1 MAGRPESPLDPNA
14 GSVQRF
20 AAELRK
26 LRMEA
31 GSPPY
36 RVMAKRTN
44 QGAST
49 LSQAAAGER
58 LPTLPVVLAYVQACG
73 GDLEEWEA
81 RWREAAA
88 EATAEPRTES
98 EDAAAPYRGLARFEP
113 GDADLFFGRDGL
125 TDRLLALT
133 RSRRFS
139 AVFGPSG
146 SGKSSLLRAG
156 LIPRLRNP
164 DQATPQPAAL
174 RVLTPGEHPLRTHE
188 QRLAPKVG
196 DGDTWLIVDQF
207 EELYTLCHDP
217 AERDQFIDRLLTATA
232 PGSRLRVVIAVRADF
247 LGRCAEH
254 PALTAALQDATVLAG
269 PMSRDELREAITK
282 PAQAAGMIVERAL
295 TARILDE
302 VEGEPGVLPL
312 MSHALLETWRR
323 RKGRA
328 LTFEA
333 YESIGGLH
341 GAITRTAEDIHDR
354 LTPAQADLARRILL
368 RLVTPGDGAPDTRRP
383 AHREEFGFG
392 EATDTTTV
400 MEQLARA
407 RLLTLDDEQVDL
419 AHEALISAW
428 PRLRN
433 WIDTDRERLRAHR
446 RLTEAAAAWDALDRD
461 SGALYR
467 GTLLAAV
474 EEAFPTQ
481 DREQTLTALEGA
493 FLSTS
498 LQARRRE
505 RARPRILAAVL
516 SVLVALALT
525 AGAVAWQQ
533 NQTNTVQRTQATAR
547 RIAALA
553 ESLRYTDP
561 VTAMRLSVASWR
573 IADTIE
579 TRSALIGAL
588 AQKEEDAFAPSGDED
603 SQYFLSTDTRTL
615 FVVESARIM
624 RWDVRTHRK
633 TGTFRGPGDDGTV
646 STSGVS
652 SDGRNLLMV
661 GSDSAQVWDIAAG
674 RYVGAAIPLHSS
686 GSGELSG
693 SAEFSPSGRTLDV
706 ADIAGETPR
715 VQVWDWRRHRL
726 LFERQGQRVQGAIVS
741 PDDHL
746 AAVCET
752 GRPLQVWDIAQHR
765 TLPMPDAPKAPRNG
779 GCVTALFSP
788 NSHQM
793 VAAVPDGGLRL
804 WNLAPG
810 GSAGPKTYAVPNRF
824 GDDNAEDTSEIS
836 YMAFSQDGRCVATAS
851 DHEVR
856 LWRLSTD
863 ASGPVFRYPLP
874 SVASGLVGLTQF
886 GLDPDGRTVR
896 YLTQTGENDSAT
908 GRLMRA
914 VSARDATAPGWANKP
929 AEEAQISPDGRTLGT
944 MWHSRHASHFRLVDA
959 RTGRGSADF
968 TGISSCPRDPADPG
982 NSAPGCGD
990 LMAFSSD
997 AKTFAY
1003 VARVGEDSHATL
1015 QATVW
1020 NIRRH
1025 RVRATLDLGL
1035 RINARGIIHAVALSP
1050 DGRTLLISRLK
1061 DDYHTEIWNIARGR
1075 RTGIMSVGGDVL
1087 AFQPGGKT
1095 FATSDGHIVDLASL
1109 RIVSRR
1115 LTQAFTTAL
1124 AFSPDGRYLAA
1135 GDQSGR
1141 VTLWDNWATHRLAA
1155 MAGTFTDTELDSGAT
1170 VRSLAFS
1177 PDSHTLAV
1185 GGSDGTLQLWE
1196 VPYGQRLGS
1205 VLPTANEPIMAVGFD
1220 ADGRTLRTSGRYVP
1234 LHGYPTNLSSIA
1246 VRTCR
1251 RTRGGLTRAEW
1262 KEYLPELPYRNF
1274 C

>member
-1 MAGRPESPLDPNA
+1 M
-14 GSVQRF
+14 
-20 AAELRK
+20 
-26 LRMEA
+26 
-31 GSPPY
+31 
-36 RVMAKRTN
+36 
-44 QGAST
+44 
-49 LSQAAAGER
+49 SQAAGGER
-58 LPTLPVVLAYVQACG
+58 LPTLPVVLAYVQACS

-88 EATAEPRTES
+88 EAAAEPRTES
-98 EDAAAPYRGLARFEP
+98 EDAAPPYRGLARFEP
-113 GDADLFFGRDGL
+113 GDADLFFGRDEL

-164 DQATPQPAAL
+164 DQATAQPAAL

-188 QRLAPKVG
+188 QRLTPKDG

-217 AERDQFIDRLLTATA
+217 AERHRFIDRLLTATDA
-232 PGSRLRVVIAVRADF
+232 ASHLRVVIAVRADF
-247 LGRCAEH
+247 LGHCAEH
-254 PALTAALQDATVLAG
+254 HELTAALQDATVLAG
-269 PMSRDELREAITK
+269 PMSRAELREAVTK
-282 PAQAAGMIVERAL
+282 PAQSAGMIVERAL

-302 VEGEPGVLPL
+302 VEDEPGALPL

-323 RKGRA
+323 RKGRV
-328 LTFEA
+328 LTLEA
-333 YESIGGLH
+333 YESVGGLH

-392 EATDTTTV
+392 EVTDTATV
-400 MEQLARA
+400 IEELTRA
-407 RLLTLDDEQVDL
+407 RLLTVDDEQVDL

-428 PRLRN
+428 PRLRS

-461 SGALYR
+461 PGALYR
-467 GTLLAAV
+467 GTLLAAT
-474 EEAFPTQ
+474 EEAFPAQ

-505 RARPRILAAVL
+505 RTRPRILAAIL
-516 SVLVALALT
+516 CALVTLALT
-525 AGAVAWQQ
+525 AGSIAWQQ
-533 NQTNTVQRTQATAR
+533 SQTNAVQRTQATAR

-553 ESLRYTDP
+553 QSLRYTDP

-579 TRSALIGAL
+579 TRSALIGAQ
-588 AQKEEDAFAPSGDED
+588 AQKEEDAFAPFGDED
-603 SQYFLSTDTRTL
+603 SQYFLSADTRTL
-615 FVVESARIM
+615 LVVESARLV
-624 RWDVRTHRK
+624 RWDVRTHRR
-633 TGTFRGPGDDGTV
+633 TGTFRGPGDDGAV
-646 STSGVS
+646 DASGVS
-652 SDGRNLLMV
+652 ADGRHLLMV

-686 GSGELSG
+686 GSGELHTGG
-693 SAEFSPSGRTLDV
+693 SAEFGPSGRTLDV
-706 ADIAGETPR
+706 ADIAGDIPR

-726 LFERQGQRVQGAIVS
+726 LFERQGRRVQGAIIS
-741 PDDHL
+741 PDDRL

-752 GRPLQVWDIAQHR
+752 GRPLQVWDLARHR
-765 TLPMPDAPKAPRNG
+765 TLPMPGAPKAPRDG

-788 NSHQM
+788 DSHQM
-793 VAAVPDGGLRL
+793 VAAMPDGGLRL
-804 WNLAPG
+804 WNLAAA
-810 GSAGPKTYAVPNRF
+810 GSAAPKTYAVPSRF
-824 GDDNAEDTSEIS
+824 GDENVEGSSDITN
-836 YMAFSQDGRCVATAS
+836 MAFSQDGRFVATSS

-856 LWRLSTD
+856 LWRLS
-863 ASGPVFRYPLP
+863 AGAPGPVFRYPLP
-874 SVASGLVGLTQF
+874 SVPSGLVGVTQF

-914 VSARDATAPGWANKP
+914 VSARDASAPGWADKP
-929 AEEAQISPDGRTLGT
+929 SEEAQISPDGRTLGR
-944 MWHSRHASHFRLVDA
+944 MWHSSDASHFQLVDA

-968 TGISSCPRDPADPG
+968 TGNSSCPRDPDDPVH
-982 NSAPGCGD
+982 SAPGCGD
-990 LMAFSSD
+990 LMTFSSD

-1003 VARVGEDSHATL
+1003 VTRVGEDSHATL
-1015 QATVW
+1015 QAIVW
-1020 NIRRH
+1020 DIQRH
-1025 RVRATLDLGL
+1025 RVRATLNLGL
-1035 RINARGIIHAVALSP
+1035 SINARGIIHALALSP
-1050 DGRTLLISRLK
+1050 DGRTLLISRMK
-1061 DDYHTEIWNIARGR
+1061 ADYHTEIWNIARGR
-1075 RTGIMSVGGDVL
+1075 RTGTLSVGGDVL
-1087 AFQPGGKT
+1087 AFQPGGKS
-1095 FATSDGHIVDLASL
+1095 FATSDGHIVDLASQH
-1109 RIVSRR
+1109 IVSRR

-1141 VTLWDNWATHRLAA
+1141 VTLWDNRATHRLAA
-1155 MAGTFTDTELDSGAT
+1155 MAGTFTDAELDSGST
-1170 VRSLAFS
+1170 VRALGFS

-1185 GGSDGTLQLWE
+1185 GGSDGTLQLWD
-1196 VPYGQRLGS
+1196 VPSGQRLGS
-1205 VLPTANEPIMAVGFD
+1205 ALPTANEPILAVGFD

-1234 LHGYPTNLSSIA
+1234 LHGYPADLSSIA
-1246 VRTCR
+1246 VQTCR
-1251 RTRGGLTRAEW
+1251 RTGGGLTRAEW
-1262 KEYLPELPYRNF
+1262 KEYLPELSYRNF